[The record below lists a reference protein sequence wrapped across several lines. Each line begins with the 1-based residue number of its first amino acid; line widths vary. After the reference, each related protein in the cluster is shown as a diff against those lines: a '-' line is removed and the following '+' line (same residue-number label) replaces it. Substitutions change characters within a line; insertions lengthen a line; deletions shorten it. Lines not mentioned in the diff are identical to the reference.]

1 MTTINKSI
9 DDENIKYDTDAKKE
23 VHDITN
29 ANQNIVIDVANNY
42 MENGITFQILKE
54 LKVEHAKLYEEIGVG
69 PQIELL
75 NYLYDVLDNINSEII
90 KQNKQRIKAKY
101 GSLLPPTSVRNK
113 QQPSGVGNNENG
125 LLAGDN
131 DGFQQVMPKRSG
143 GGKSGGRGGRD
154 SRINNSGSRSSG
166 SGSYNQ
172 PYRPENERGTSGQ
185 SGYKS
190 STSGGRGNRVGAAA
204 SSTSGSGTGGVL
216 SKLLGADRVK
226 MAINRELNKISSAN
240 MDIIANS
247 ITDIFA
253 GWFLDELNNDIPVE
267 TIREKFQKYMVELWN
282 NLIGKSL
289 TQSNMSEV
297 YFKFLRRI
305 MGGSQSSVSSQSIQS
320 LLMCLKSKSPVM
332 ASRLGNWQPGFHELN
347 EYKSALLNEINQF
360 LKEAEYFAN
369 LDNELA
375 AKVGGVEN
383 LANIQDAFSILGLFA
398 KYFLD
403 VPSGRNRSAPSA
415 WDIMLLAIYSNFKL
429 LNELLYWEPVNLE
442 EVERRVYFTVGFL
455 EDNRGFIQ
463 SLDTDFY
470 RDIECQLDS
479 IKKCASIPASVKYK
493 LFDCIDNF
501 ILMRK
506 SGGSGRK

>member
-1 MTTINKSI
+1 MTTINQSI
-9 DDENIKYDTDAKKE
+9 DSE
-23 VHDITN
+23 DIN
-29 ANQNIVIDVANNY
+29 VMGANNNNV
-42 MENGITFQILKE
+42 MGNGITFQILQD
-54 LKVEHAKLYEEIGVG
+54 LKVEHAKLYEDSGNG
-69 PQIELL
+69 SQIELL

-101 GSLLPPTSVRNK
+101 GSLLPPTTIRNK
-113 QQPSGVGNNENG
+113 QQSGAIGSSDDG
-125 LLAGDN
+125 GSAGDS
-131 DGFQQVMPKRSG
+131 DGFQPVMPKRSG
-143 GGKSGGRGGRD
+143 GASKSGGRGARDGRGGGSRSSGSNSYNQPYRTESERNTGNPSGGQSGYKSGGRGGNR
-154 SRINNSGSRSSG
+154 NSSG
-166 SGSYNQ
+166 VV
-172 PYRPENERGTSGQ
+172 
-185 SGYKS
+185 
-190 STSGGRGNRVGAAA
+190 GNGI
-204 SSTSGSGTGGVL
+204 GNGGVL
-216 SKLLGADRVK
+216 SKLLGGDRVK

-240 MDIIANS
+240 MDVIAVS

-253 GWFLDELNNDIPVE
+253 AWLLDELNNDIPVA
-267 TIREKFQKYMVELWN
+267 TIREKFQKYLVELWN

-289 TQSNMSEV
+289 TQTNMSEV

-305 MGGSQSSVSSQSIQS
+305 MSSAVGGAQPLQS
-320 LLMCLKSKSPVM
+320 LMMCLKSKSPVM
-332 ASRLGNWQPGFHELN
+332 ASRLNNWQPGFHELSEN
-347 EYKSALLNEINQF
+347 KSALLDEINLF
-360 LKEAEYFAN
+360 LKESEYFTDSEN
-369 LDNELA
+369 GLA
-375 AKVGGVEN
+375 EKVGGLEN
-383 LANIQDAFSILGLFA
+383 LSNIQDAFSILGLFA

-403 VPSGRNRSAPSA
+403 VPVGRNRSAPSA

-506 SGGSGRK
+506 SGSTGRK

>member
-9 DDENIKYDTDAKKE
+9 DNESIKYTTDTKNE
-23 VHDITN
+23 VLDTTN
-29 ANQNIVIDVANNY
+29 TTQTILIGAADNNC
-42 MENGITFQILKE
+42 MENGITFQILKD
-54 LKVEHAKLYEEIGVG
+54 LKVEHAKLYEDSSVG

-125 LLAGDN
+125 LSVVDN
-131 DGFQQVMPKRSG
+131 DGFQPVLPKRSAG
-143 GGKSGGRGGRD
+143 VKSGGRGGRD
-154 SRINNSGSRSSG
+154 SRINSGSRSSG
-166 SGSYNQ
+166 SSSYNQ
-172 PYRPENERGTSGQ
+172 PYRLENERSTNGQ
-185 SGYKS
+185 SGCKS
-190 STSGGRGNRVGAAA
+190 SLSSGRGNRVGAAP
-204 SSTSGSGTGGVL
+204 SSTSGSGTGGIL

-267 TIREKFQKYMVELWN
+267 TIREKYQKYIIELWN

-289 TQSNMSEV
+289 TQANMSEV

-305 MGGSQSSVSSQSIQS
+305 MGGTQSVASSQSIQT
-320 LLMCLKSKSPVM
+320 LMTCLKSKSPVM
-332 ASRLGNWQPGFHELN
+332 TSRLGSWLPGFHELN
-347 EYKSALLNEINQF
+347 EYKSELLHEIIEF
-360 LKEAEYFAN
+360 LKEADYFTN
-369 LDNELA
+369 LDNELVG
-375 AKVGGVEN
+375 KVGGVEN
-383 LANIQDAFSILGLFA
+383 LANIQDAFSILGLFV

-403 VPSGRNRSAPSA
+403 VPTGRNRSAPSA

-506 SGGSGRK
+506 SGGSVRK